1 MGSPEID
8 TSHLGVGEWEC
19 PFCDETKRVIQM
31 RDRIDVSLRASLIN
45 HLRGTL
51 DEGHGGYSRF
61 PPGFKNEDADQYIT
75 RGTFAADGEP
85 EVKSD
90 AASGKGLV
98 TSD

>member
-51 DEGHGGYSRF
+51 DEGNPKSSRTPHLVRASS
-61 PPGFKNEDADQYIT
+61 PPTEYKIENVMVQIF
-75 RGTFAADGEP
+75 
-85 EVKSD
+85 V
-90 AASGKGLV
+90 V
-98 TSD
+98 VV